1 LVVYTN
7 GLRGFGGLAIDGIVD
22 LDIFFFAFISGV
34 SMNPA
39 RLLAAALLSDVI
51 GNLWLYWTATF
62 IGSSTVASLVRG
74 MFKNVKTN

>member
-1 LVVYTN
+1 
-7 GLRGFGGLAIDGIVD
+7 LAIDSIVD
-22 LDIFFFAFISGV
+22 LDIFFFAFISGI

-62 IGSSTVASLVRG
+62 IGSSAVALLVRRI
-74 MFKNVKTN
+74 FKNAKTNQ